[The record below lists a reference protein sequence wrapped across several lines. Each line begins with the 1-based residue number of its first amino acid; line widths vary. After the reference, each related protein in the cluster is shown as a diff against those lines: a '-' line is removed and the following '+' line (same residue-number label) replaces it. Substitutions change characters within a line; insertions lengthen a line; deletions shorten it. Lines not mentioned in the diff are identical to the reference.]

1 MAAMRQST
9 PHTNAALRHLLRG
22 GCHGWCTASRY
33 IPHAICFRM
42 FFVRRPGGNAARV
55 AGTVSHALVS
65 ENKSYR
71 AIKHQ
76 DTCVKFMGVRFA
88 MPVWFDFA
96 FANLVTLLS
105 EAGFKVGPVHYL
117 YPSAVRSNRGSP

>member
-1 MAAMRQST
+1 
-9 PHTNAALRHLLRG
+9 
-22 GCHGWCTASRY
+22 
-33 IPHAICFRM
+33 M
-42 FFVRRPGGNAARV
+42 FFVHRPSGNAARV
-55 AGTVSHALVS
+55 AGTVSHTLIS
-65 ENKSYR
+65 EDKSYR

-105 EAGFKVGPVHYL
+105 EAGFKVGRVHCFIPISCEVTEALHNLAPVH
-117 YPSAVRSNRGSP
+117 SG